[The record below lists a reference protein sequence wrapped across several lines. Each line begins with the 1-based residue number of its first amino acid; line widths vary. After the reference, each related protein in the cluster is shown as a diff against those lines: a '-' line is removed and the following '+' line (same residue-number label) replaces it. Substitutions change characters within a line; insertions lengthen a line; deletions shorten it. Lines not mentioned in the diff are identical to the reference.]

1 MERRVDMK
9 KSKIILILMIL
20 LMPVFI
26 YADSLVDNP
35 ENLLPNIEKGNNN
48 SLVLTWE
55 NDESVLEF
63 QVYRSTKSTSGF
75 KKIKTLNT

>member
-1 MERRVDMK
+1 MK

-63 QVYRSTKSTSGF
+63 QVYRSTKSTSSISVLLYDGASW
-75 KKIKTLNT
+75 